1 LPEQSFARHVFV
13 RAYVPLQLPAVL
25 VSLTSTTAGAVSQE
39 SDAVGAV
46 NDGMA
51 GHWIVA
57 LAPADPSDGTVVSET
72 VIVWLTESD

>member
-1 LPEQSFARHVFV
+1 MQ
-13 RAYVPLQLPAVL
+13 VPAIL

-51 GHWIVA
+51 GHWIVVF
-57 LAPADPSDGTVVSET
+57 APAAPSDGFVVSET
-72 VIVWLTESD
+72 VIVWLTEVDSLPEQSFARHVLVRV

>member
-1 LPEQSFARHVFV
+1 M
-13 RAYVPLQLPAVL
+13 L

-46 NDGMA
+46 NCGA
-51 GHWIVA
+51 PGHWIVVF
-57 LAPADPSDGTVVSET
+57 APADPIDGFAVSET